1 MESIKVTPE
10 TYVRAETDRT
20 FGNLAGLAGGVNRFH
35 HIRTPTPLDKQT
47 VIRMNLDTLYSVVI
61 VDTAK
66 GATITPPGAPDGRLV
81 SALVVDNDHYAPAV
95 FYDPGPHPIPS
106 DTRYAAVIVRIQLF
120 DPRDAA
126 EVALVNGLQD
136 QLAVSA
142 GSADPLP
149 PMQWEPESLQALT
162 KQYAEELK
170 ALKSVRGLMGRR
182 GQVDDERR
190 HLAAAGGWGLNP
202 DEDATYFMYAGEHD
216 PAKGYTATYQV
227 PENRAFWSITVYG
240 ADGYMKSENA
250 ILNSSHAKLNP
261 DGTFTVFFGSREL
274 CGDVPNRLD
283 VTPGWNFAFRVYRP
297 GKSVLDGSYVL
308 PVAKPVE

>member
-1 MESIKVTPE
+1 MATVKVTPE
-10 TYVRAETDRT
+10 TYVRAESDRT
-20 FGNLAGLAGGVNRFH
+20 FSNLAALAGGVNRFH
-35 HIRTPTPLDKQT
+35 HIRSPTPLDKQT
-47 VIRMNLDTLYSVVI
+47 VIRMNLDTIYSIVI

-66 GATITPPGAPDGRLV
+66 GATITLPRAPDGRLI

-95 FYDPGPHPIPS
+95 FYEPGPHPIPR
-106 DTRYAAVIVRIQLF
+106 DTRYAAVIVRIQIM
-120 DPRDAA
+120 DPRDPA

-149 PMQWEPESLQALT
+149 PLQWEPESLQALT
-162 KQYAEELK
+162 DRYNEEAK
-170 ALKSVRGLMGRR
+170 ALRGFKGLMGPR
-182 GQVDDERR
+182 GKVDEKRR
-190 HLAAAGGWGLNP
+190 HLVAAAGWGLNP

-216 PAKGYTATYQV
+216 PAKGYAATYQV

-250 ILNSSHAKLNP
+250 ILNSSTAKLNA
-261 DGTFTVFFGSREL
+261 DGTFTVHFGSEEL

-283 VTPGWNFAFRVYRP
+283 VTPGWNFVMRVYRP
-297 GKSVLDGSYVL
+297 GRSVLDGSYVL
-308 PVAKPVE
+308 PPVRPVK